1 MADTVAATQ
10 PPLNDLMMA
19 MDVVDTLRHG
29 ETLVERELSGEK
41 RRAKMIERLR
51 EIYASQG
58 ITVPDRILEEG
69 VDALEQE
76 RFVYKPKRG
85 GFAFALAR
93 AYVNRGRI
101 GRIAAIAAAVVVV
114 VGGAWLFISQQ
125 AENQRQREA
134 EEQRIAAEQL
144 EIELAETIP
153 AELERLANAISDEAN
168 DRAVAVEALVTATD
182 GAELAAAGDA
192 VAARAAVASLE
203 ATLAEL
209 RLTFEIVV
217 VSRPGEQSG
226 VFRIP
231 AANEAARNYYLIV
244 EAIGPDGDPLP
255 RRITSE
261 EDDTTRTVT
270 IWGQRVPEGVYN
282 AVRDDKLDDG
292 IVQNDLLGEKLRGD
306 LEITWI
312 ADTLGGAILEW

>member
-101 GRIAAIAAAVVVV
+101 GRIAAIAVAVVVV

-168 DRAVAVEALVTATD
+168 DRAVAVEALVTATGRRRIGSCRRRGRRPRGCGFARGD
-182 GAELAAAGDA
+182 ARRTPPHLRNRRRVAAGA
-192 VAARAAVASLE
+192 SSRASSAFPPPTKRRGTTISSSRRSGRTVIHCRGGSPARK
-203 ATLAEL
+203 
-209 RLTFEIVV
+209 
-217 VSRPGEQSG
+217 
-226 VFRIP
+226 
-231 AANEAARNYYLIV
+231 
-244 EAIGPDGDPLP
+244 
-255 RRITSE
+255 
-261 EDDTTRTVT
+261 TTRHA
-270 IWGQRVPEGVYN
+270 P
-282 AVRDDKLDDG
+282 
-292 IVQNDLLGEKLRGD
+292 
-306 LEITWI
+306 
-312 ADTLGGAILEW
+312 